1 MILCQQ
7 LTLCSASRIDEK
19 ILHIVGEE
27 NENKIRHQLVASNKV
42 FKGGHYAILHNAK
55 TSGHL
60 GRERTLHSIR
70 NRFYWP
76 GMTDDVARGC
86 QTCQPCS
93 KKKLKQGP
101 GQGSIF
107 ALDK

>member
-1 MILCQQ
+1 METTGHLRNHMLVMHALFFRLWI
-7 LTLCSASRIDEK
+7 K
-19 ILHIVGEE
+19 
-27 NENKIRHQLVASNKV
+27 KLVAPNKV

-60 GRERTLHSIR
+60 GRDRTLHSIR

>member
-1 MILCQQ
+1 M
-7 LTLCSASRIDEK
+7 K
-19 ILHIVGEE
+19 IKFVTSLLHQTKSLRGDIMQYC
-27 NENKIRHQLVASNKV
+27 IMLRRR
-42 FKGGHYAILHNAK
+42 
-55 TSGHL
+55 
-60 GRERTLHSIR
+60 RERTLHSIR
-70 NRFYWP
+70 NRFYWA

>member
-1 MILCQQ
+1 MLRQWNRLKVENNILY
-7 LTLCSASRIDEK
+7 
-19 ILHIVGEE
+19 IVGEE
-27 NENKIRHQLVASNKV
+27 NENKIPHQLDAPKSLRREIMQ
-42 FKGGHYAILHNAK
+42 YLHNAK

-70 NRFYWP
+70 NL
-76 GMTDDVARGC
+76 GMTDDVVWGC

-93 KKKLKQGP
+93 KKKQGP

>member
-1 MILCQQ
+1 M
-7 LTLCSASRIDEK
+7 
-19 ILHIVGEE
+19 
-27 NENKIRHQLVASNKV
+27 
-42 FKGGHYAILHNAK
+42 HYLHNAK

-70 NRFYWP
+70 NRFYWA

-93 KKKLKQGP
+93 KKKQGP